1 VIPVDPLALPKR
13 YYATETKPIH
23 LVGYTLAL
31 GMMIVGLAETVHS
44 VPYMIR
50 GESTT
55 VGKILGPAGVIT
67 GAVMATLYL
76 KEAGIGSSY

>member
-1 VIPVDPLALPKR
+1 MDPLALPKR

>member
-1 VIPVDPLALPKR
+1 
-13 YYATETKPIH
+13 
-23 LVGYTLAL
+23 
-31 GMMIVGLAETVHS
+31 MMIVGLAETVHS

>member
-1 VIPVDPLALPKR
+1 MDPLALPKQ
-13 YYATETKPIH
+13 YYATETKSIH
-23 LVGYTLAL
+23 QIGYTLAL
-31 GMMIVGLAETVHS
+31 GMMIVGVAETVHS
-44 VPYMIR
+44 IPYMIR

-76 KEAGIGSSY
+76 KEAGIDASY